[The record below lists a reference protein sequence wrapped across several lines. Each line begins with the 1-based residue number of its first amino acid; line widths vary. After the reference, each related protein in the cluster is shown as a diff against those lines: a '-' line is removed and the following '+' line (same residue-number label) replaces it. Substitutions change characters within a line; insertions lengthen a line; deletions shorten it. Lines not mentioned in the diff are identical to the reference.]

1 METILMLGNSNI
13 CSYPKMGVQIF
24 AHTPKWN
31 SDVCSHPKMGGLA
44 WEGAAVARP
53 WPGLQMPGLCN
64 TRSTSSRKAC
74 IPDVYVGYIEK
85 GEFGSNSAVESYDTC
100 STPVLSLAL
109 VSTKIMLY
117 LPRWMLHGEKE
128 NWCLEEEEKLGNL
141 SALFHIMVFKNNL
154 SAQSFAS
161 CTPTFRRPPRSHL
174 LPTYNLENYFV
185 ANL

>member
-1 METILMLGNSNI
+1 M
-13 CSYPKMGVQIF
+13 
-24 AHTPKWN
+24 
-31 SDVCSHPKMGGLA
+31 
-44 WEGAAVARP
+44 ARP

-74 IPDVYVGYIEK
+74 NPDVYVGHIEK
-85 GEFGSNSAVESYDTC
+85 VNSDQIQQWNQMIPVPRLCCPWHLSPRRSCCTC
-100 STPVLSLAL
+100 QDGCCMGRK
-109 VSTKIMLY
+109 KI
-117 LPRWMLHGEKE
+117 GCFFEK
-128 NWCLEEEEKLGNL
+128 NKNL
-141 SALFHIMVFKNNL
+141 SAIFQIVVFKKRVWEPFCHIPYCDFHNKSLGTHIVLFKNNL

>member
-1 METILMLGNSNI
+1 
-13 CSYPKMGVQIF
+13 
-24 AHTPKWN
+24 
-31 SDVCSHPKMGGLA
+31 MGGLA

-74 IPDVYVGYIEK
+74 NPDVYVGYIEK
-85 GEFGSNSAVESYDTC
+85 VNSDQIQQWNQMIPVPRPCCPWHLSPRRSCCTCQDGCCMGRKKIGWFSKKEFV
-100 STPVLSLAL
+100 
-109 VSTKIMLY
+109 
-117 LPRWMLHGEKE
+117 
-128 NWCLEEEEKLGNL
+128 NL

>member
-1 METILMLGNSNI
+1 MKKKIGGLPRPTYNCPPKREAQIQIYFFWPGYCSN
-13 CSYPKMGVQIF
+13 
-24 AHTPKWN
+24 A
-31 SDVCSHPKMGGLA
+31 HPKMGGLA

-74 IPDVYVGYIEK
+74 NPDTVHRSHQK
-85 GEFGSNSAVESYDTC
+85 GEFRSDSDATC

-117 LPRWMLHGEKE
+117 LPRWTLHGEKE
-128 NWCLEEEEKLGNL
+128 ICWWFSKKEEFG
-141 SALFHIMVFKNNL
+141 HL

-161 CTPTFRRPPRSHL
+161 CTPTFRRPPRSLL
-174 LPTYNLENYFV
+174 LPTYNLEN
-185 ANL
+185 